1 MQSSCAV
8 FNFSNRADR
17 EKNKSNYRFPSIKK
31 KWQRKLETFE
41 SEKGKVVSSNFQER
55 FNREK
60 ARKTRMKIILS
71 ASR

>member
-1 MQSSCAV
+1 MLYLTFQIVLTERKTSLITV
-8 FNFSNRADR
+8 F
-17 EKNKSNYRFPSIKK
+17 PQLKK
-31 KWQRKLETFE
+31 KWQRMLETFE